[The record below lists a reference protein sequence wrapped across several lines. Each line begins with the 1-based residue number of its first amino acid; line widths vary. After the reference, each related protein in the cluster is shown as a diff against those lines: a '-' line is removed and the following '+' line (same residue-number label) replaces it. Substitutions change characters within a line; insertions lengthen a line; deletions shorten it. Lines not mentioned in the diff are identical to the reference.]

1 MEKICLD
8 LEILIEFLRGDP
20 LTIEKIKHY
29 SDREEICITPQTL
42 LYILLSVRKQGAIMP
57 FLNSISVLSFDRK
70 AASLAV
76 KIIEENKEKG
86 RVMGMDE
93 IMTAAICISNG
104 AFLCTKNRKDFE
116 QIKNL
121 KLV

>member
-8 LEILIEFLRGDP
+8 LEVLIEFLRGDA

-70 AASLAV
+70 AAMLAV
-76 KIIEENKEKG
+76 KLMEDNKEKG
-86 RVMGMDE
+86 KSMGMDE
-93 IMTAAICISNG
+93 IMTAAICMSSG
-104 AFLCTKNRKDFE
+104 AWLCTKNRKDFE

-121 KLV
+121 KII